1 MKSSKNYKTSISR
14 QGYSL
19 VKSKFSDAE
28 IQKIRKSLTVRP
40 YINSRIGEPAR
51 PFPVY
56 VENEVKIYLPRYFAW
71 KKYGPPEINKLHDG
85 TPISLEF
92 SGNMRPRQK
101 PIIKAYMAAAKDTGG
116 GIISVGCGEGKTVVA
131 LKIISLLKVKTLVV
145 VHKEFLMNQWKDRIL
160 GDSIKQ
166 MPGFLPEARVGI
178 IQGSNIDIKDK
189 DIVIGMLQSISMKD
203 YPLKIFSE
211 FGLVIYDECHHVS
224 AEIFSRALLKTCCK
238 YTLGLSATP
247 NRKDGLRKVFEWYL
261 GDIIYKSQNN
271 RNDDVNVKI
280 YDYKYDDRSYNSE
293 VINYVGKLNTAK
305 MINNICECHKR
316 NTFIINTIKELAKEN
331 RQILILSDRKKQLHY
346 LNDTITSQ
354 GFATSG
360 LYVGGMKE
368 IALKDSETKD
378 IMLGTYAMVSE
389 GFDCPKL
396 DTLIFASPKS
406 SIEQSVGR
414 ILRKKPEDRV
424 RIPVIID
431 IWDKFSMFKRQGMVR
446 QKYYKKRNYNV
457 SSFTVN
463 DNVEPTNIVENQVSN
478 SSNNKNRKGKGG
490 NNGKK
495 KNRIYKFINIK

>member
-1 MKSSKNYKTSISR
+1 
-14 QGYSL
+14 
-19 VKSKFSDAE
+19 
-28 IQKIRKSLTVRP
+28 
-40 YINSRIGEPAR
+40 
-51 PFPVY
+51 
-56 VENEVKIYLPRYFAW
+56 
-71 KKYGPPEINKLHDG
+71 
-85 TPISLEF
+85 
-92 SGNMRPRQK
+92 
-101 PIIKAYMAAAKDTGG
+101 
-116 GIISVGCGEGKTVVA
+116 
-131 LKIISLLKVKTLVV
+131 
-145 VHKEFLMNQWKDRIL
+145 
-160 GDSIKQ
+160 
-166 MPGFLPEARVGI
+166 
-178 IQGSNIDIKDK
+178 
-189 DIVIGMLQSISMKD
+189 
-203 YPLKIFSE
+203 
-211 FGLVIYDECHHVS
+211 
-224 AEIFSRALLKTCCK
+224 
-238 YTLGLSATP
+238 
-247 NRKDGLRKVFEWYL
+247 
-261 GDIIYKSQNN
+261 
-271 RNDDVNVKI
+271 
-280 YDYKYDDRSYNSE
+280 
-293 VINYVGKLNTAK
+293 

-331 RQILILSDRKKQLHY
+331 RQILILSDRKKQLRY

-406 SIEQSVGR
+406 SIEQSVGL